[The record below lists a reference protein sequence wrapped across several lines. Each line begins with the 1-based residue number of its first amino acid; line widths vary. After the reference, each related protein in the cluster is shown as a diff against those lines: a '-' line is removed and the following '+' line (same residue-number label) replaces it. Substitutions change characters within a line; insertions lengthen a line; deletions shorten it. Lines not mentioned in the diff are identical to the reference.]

1 MRDGIEVLKAGKP
14 VIVFTHDRFERA
26 ARAQAKGLGV
36 ADLRL
41 YVYPQFAVGNLQNEV
56 EREKALKAVEEFP
69 DLIIGGP
76 K

>member
-26 ARAQAKGLGV
+26 ARAQAAGLGA

-41 YVYPQFAVGNLQNEV
+41 YVYPQFEVANLQSSV
-56 EREKALKAVEEFP
+56 EEEKALKAVEEFP
-69 DLIIGGP
+69 QLILGGP

>member
-36 ADLRL
+36 GDLRL

>member
-1 MRDGIEVLKAGKP
+1 MRDGIFFTKAGLP
-14 VIVFTHDRFERA
+14 TLVFVHDFFERA

-36 ADLRL
+36 GDLRL

-69 DLIIGGP
+69 NLIVGGP